1 MCNYNLIG
9 KEVKHNKL
17 GYGRIKQ
24 IKGAY
29 IEIIFQGKSKY
40 FQYPQAFLQLLTIQD
55 SQGAD
60 YIRQLLR
67 DYHLEDKLF
76 TQSSQYTQAMKSNL
90 AETKIEKEL

>member
-1 MCNYNLIG
+1 MCIYNLIG

-29 IEIIFQGKSKY
+29 IEIVFQGQSKY
-40 FQYPQAFLQLLTIQD
+40 FQYPQAFLQFLTMPD

-67 DYHLEDKLF
+67 NYHLEEKLF
-76 TQSSQYTQAMKSNL
+76 TQSAQPTPTSL
-90 AETKIEKEL
+90 AATKEKKEL